1 MTVNITEHIEHKTL
15 KQDGYEIHYYVS
27 GKKDKDLI
35 VFLHPAFSDHRAFN
49 QQIDFF
55 SKDFRIITIDL
66 IGHGLSRANKSKDKI
81 DISEKHIDEI
91 MKIEGF
97 ENTHLVGVSMGS
109 LIAQY
114 FAFKYP
120 KKTKSLT
127 ALGGYDINKAN
138 KEIAKA
144 QRYVNFKLIFK
155 AIFSMESFR
164 KETAKMTCKSEKG
177 QAMFYETTSHYERK
191 SFMVM
196 QGLQNI
202 IKDRKN
208 LKPQYPTLIL
218 TGEFDIEVAKKIA
231 KEWHAEINNSKY
243 FMIKYAGHCANID
256 NPNKFNELVND
267 FIKQQ

>member
-15 KQDGYEIHYYVS
+15 KQVDYEIHYYIS

-35 VFLHPAFSDHRAFN
+35 VFLHPAFSDHRAFD

-66 IGHGLSRANKSKDKI
+66 IGHGLSKANKSKDKI

-97 ENTHLVGVSMGS
+97 ESTHLVGISMGS

-114 FAFKYP
+114 FALKNP
-120 KKTKSLT
+120 EKTKSLT
-127 ALGGYDINKAN
+127 ILGGYNINKVD
-138 KEIAKA
+138 KEVAKA
-144 QRYVNFKLIFK
+144 QRSYNLSLIFR
-155 AIFSMESFR
+155 AMFSMKSFR
-164 KETAKMTCKSEKG
+164 KMTAKNICKSEKA
-177 QAMFYETTSHYERK
+177 QALFYETTSHYKRK

-196 QGLQNI
+196 SGLQNI
-202 IKDRKN
+202 IKDRENIK
-208 LKPQYPTLIL
+208 LQYQTLIL
-218 TGEFDIEVAKKIA
+218 VGEFNIELSKKIA
-231 KEWHAEINNSKY
+231 KELPTEINNSKY
-243 FMIKYAGHCANID
+243 FMIENAGHCANMD
-256 NPNKFNELVND
+256 NPNKFNEFVNN